1 MIGLDDAYKGIRPWL
16 FKLKPETAHSLTLTM
31 VKLVT
36 VFRKMP
42 THVGSSIRLAGLLF
56 PNRVGLAAGL
66 DKNAHAIVSL
76 AKLGFGFIEVGAAT
90 PRPQLGN
97 PKPRIFRLAE
107 DEAIINRLGFNNV
120 GVRKIAKRVS
130 RARPLVNVPIGVNI
144 GKNWNTPNEEAL
156 EDYLTCC
163 ENLVGVADYLSVNLS
178 SPNTPGLRKLQTS
191 TATAE
196 LLNGIVQRCRNLAA
210 QRNKKTPVFVKVSP
224 DLTQEELVSL
234 VETIRLTDCDGIV
247 ATNTTTRRENLRS
260 PLYGE
265 DGGLSGKPLNPL
277 ACATIR
283 ATREVAGDD
292 YPIVGVGGISD
303 PDSMN
308 RILEAGADVVQIY
321 TGLIYR
327 GPQLVAELANL

>member
-1 MIGLDDAYKGIRPWL
+1 
-16 FKLKPETAHSLTLTM
+16 M
-31 VKLVT
+31 VKHGT

-42 THVGSSIRLAGLLF
+42 TQVDSSIQLAGLDF

-66 DKNAHAIVSL
+66 DKNAQAIVGL

-90 PRPQLGN
+90 PRPQPGN
-97 PKPRIFRLAE
+97 PKPRVFRLAE

-120 GVRKIAKRVS
+120 GVRKIADRVS

-144 GKNWNTPNEEAL
+144 GKNWDTPNEEAL
-156 EDYLTCC
+156 EDYLACC
-163 ENLVGVADYLSVNLS
+163 ESLVGVADYLSINLS
-178 SPNTPGLRKLQTS
+178 SPNTPGLRELQTG
-191 TATAE
+191 TKTTE
-196 LLNGIVQRCRNLAA
+196 LLNGIMQRCRNLAT

-224 DLTQEELVSL
+224 DLSQAELVSL
-234 VETIRLTDCDGIV
+234 VETIRRSGCDGIV
-247 ATNTTTRRENLRS
+247 ATNTTTSRENLRS

-265 DGGLSGKPLNPL
+265 DGGLSGRPLNAL

-283 ATREVAGDD
+283 TTREIAGDD

-303 PDSMN
+303 QDSMN
-308 RILEAGADVVQIY
+308 RILDAGADVVQIY

-327 GPQLVAELANL
+327 GPQLVTELANL